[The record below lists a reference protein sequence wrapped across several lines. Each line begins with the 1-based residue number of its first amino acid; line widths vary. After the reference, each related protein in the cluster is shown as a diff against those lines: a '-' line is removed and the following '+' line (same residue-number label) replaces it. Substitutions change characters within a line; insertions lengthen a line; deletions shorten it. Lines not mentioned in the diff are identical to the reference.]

1 MNSEVP
7 QIPESEPIKERADL
21 ESPDVAGNLSDIEA
35 EAKLTSESPE
45 SFTDM
50 WGDNEENIDGEEQSG
65 SSPFPHSRILSPFED
80 KSHEDGTSPTMLNH
94 RVDNPVTEEILDIPE
109 TAVELISDE
118 SLLEESDP
126 GLEVTSESSQQESTE
141 PEFTELESSQQES
154 TEPEFT
160 KPELTEEQVTPAH
173 EETELFTD
181 TWLDES
187 EDIAK
192 SSATSEQTRE
202 LTSQIAALEQ
212 QKATLIEEIRLL
224 EARKE
229 EAISKQVR
237 ELQKTLGQMIE
248 EGMEELRER
257 KNNILIDIEKLE
269 RRRERIRQEMRTNFA
284 GVSQDLAVRIQGFK
298 EYLVGSLQDLV
309 TAAEQLEL
317 SQKEA
322 PLTSREGRDNRDLRD
337 SRVSR
342 DMRSGD
348 KSPRRSQRSSQ
359 PQFTEQAFAD
369 QNRKIRQILEQYR
382 TSPDYYG
389 PPWQLRRTFE
399 PIHEERVKDWF
410 FVKGGRG
417 AIKGVGS
424 RLQNILVSAAIIS
437 VLYRLYRDRCRV
449 LVLVNTPEKLGE
461 WRRGLQDCL
470 GISRGDFGSSRGV
483 VLFES
488 ADVLVQRAER
498 LLQDKLLP
506 LVIID
511 ETEEL
516 VNLSLLKFPLWLAFT
531 AEPQSKTSGYL
542 Y

>member
-50 WGDNEENIDGEEQSG
+50 WGDDEENIDGEEQSG
-65 SSPFPHSRILSPFED
+65 SSPFPHSRIL
-80 KSHEDGTSPTMLNH
+80 SHEDGTSPTMLNH

-141 PEFTELESSQQES
+141 PEFT
-154 TEPEFT
+154 

-192 SSATSEQTRE
+192 SSVTSEQTRE

-382 TSPDYYG
+382 TNPDYYG

-449 LVLVNTPEKLGE
+449 LVLVDTPEKLGE

>member
-21 ESPDVAGNLSDIEA
+21 ESPDVADNLSDIEA

-45 SFTDM
+45 SLTDI
-50 WGDNEENIDGEEQSG
+50 W
-65 SSPFPHSRILSPFED
+65 ED
-80 KSHEDGTSPTMLNH
+80 DEKNL
-94 RVDNPVTEEILDIPE
+94 DNPATEEIIDIPE
-109 TAVELISDE
+109 TEVELISDE
-118 SLLEESDP
+118 SLSKESET
-126 GLEVTSESSQQESTE
+126 GLEVTFESSSQEPLEPELTEPESFPQEPLELESTE
-141 PEFTELESSQQES
+141 TTS
-154 TEPEFT
+154 
-160 KPELTEEQVTPAH
+160 TEEQVTPPAH
-173 EETELFTD
+173 EKTELFTD

-187 EDIAK
+187 VNSATF
-192 SSATSEQTRE
+192 SATSEQTEE
-202 LTSQIAALEQ
+202 LNSQIAALRQ
-212 QKATLIEEIRLL
+212 QKATLMEEIRLL
-224 EARKE
+224 EVRKE
-229 EAISKQVR
+229 EAISQQVR
-237 ELQKTLGQMIE
+237 DLQKHFGQMIE

-257 KNNILIDIEKLE
+257 KNTILIDIEKLE

-284 GVSQDLAVRIQGFK
+284 GVSQDLAIRIQGFK

-322 PLTSREGRDNRDLRD
+322 PSPSREARDSREGRD

-342 DMRSGD
+342 DMRTSD
-348 KSPRRSQRSSQ
+348 KPPRRSQRSAQ
-359 PQFTEQAFAD
+359 PQFTEDAFAD
-369 QNRKIRQILEQYR
+369 QSRKIRQILEQYR

-424 RLQNILVSAAIIS
+424 RLQNILVTAAIIS

-449 LVLVNTPEKLGE
+449 LVLVDTPEKLGE

-488 ADVLVQRAER
+488 ADVLVQRADR

-531 AEPQSKTSGYL
+531 AESQAKTTGYL

>member
-7 QIPESEPIKERADL
+7 QIPESEPIKERAEL
-21 ESPDVAGNLSDIEA
+21 ESPDVANNLSDIEA

-50 WGDNEENIDGEEQSG
+50 WEDDEEN
-65 SSPFPHSRILSPFED
+65 F
-80 KSHEDGTSPTMLNH
+80 GT
-94 RVDNPVTEEILDIPE
+94 PVTEEIIDIPE

-118 SLLEESDP
+118 SSLKESDSVP
-126 GLEVTSESSQQESTE
+126 DVTSESFLQEPVAS
-141 PEFTELESSQQES
+141 EFTQA
-154 TEPEFT
+154 EPIEEEV
-160 KPELTEEQVTPAH
+160 KPVQ

-187 EDIAK
+187 ADIAK
-192 SSATSEQTRE
+192 KTTSSSVTEEQTVS
-202 LTSQIAALEQ
+202 LTSQIADLEA

-224 EARKE
+224 ETKKE
-229 EAISKQVR
+229 ETISQQVR
-237 ELQKTLGQMIE
+237 DLQRTLGQMLE

-257 KNNILIDIEKLE
+257 KNNTLIDIEKLE

-322 PLTSREGRDNRDLRD
+322 PVNAREVRDSREVRE

-342 DMRSGD
+342 DPRAGD
-348 KSPRRSQRSSQ
+348 KSPRRSQRSAQ
-359 PQFTEQAFAD
+359 PQFTEQAFAE

-417 AIKGVGS
+417 SIKGVGS
-424 RLQNILVSAAIIS
+424 RLQNILVAAAIIS
-437 VLYRLYRDRCRV
+437 VLYRLYRDRCRI
-449 LVLVNTPEKLGE
+449 LVLVDTPEKLGE

-488 ADVLVQRAER
+488 ADILVQRADR

-506 LVIID
+506 LIIID
-511 ETEEL
+511 ETEDS

-531 AEPQSKTSGYL
+531 GEPQTKTTGYL

>member
-35 EAKLTSESPE
+35 EAKLTSELPE

-50 WGDNEENIDGEEQSG
+50 WRNDQENIDGDERSG
-65 SSPFPHSRILSPFED
+65 
-80 KSHEDGTSPTMLNH
+80 TPTMPNRH
-94 RVDNPVTEEILDIPE
+94 VDNPVTEEILDIPE

-118 SLLEESDP
+118 SLLKESEAV
-126 GLEVTSESSQQESTE
+126 LEVTSQSSQQESTESEFTDLQLSQQESTE
-141 PEFTELESSQQES
+141 PEFTELESFQQES
-154 TEPEFT
+154 TEP
-160 KPELTEEQVTPAH
+160 KLTEEQVTPAH

-187 EDIAK
+187 EDLAK
-192 SSATSEQTRE
+192 SSATSEQARE

-212 QKATLIEEIRLL
+212 QKATLIEEIRIL

-237 ELQKTLGQMIE
+237 DIQKTLGQMIE

-257 KNNILIDIEKLE
+257 KNNTLIDIEKLE

-322 PLTSREGRDNRDLRD
+322 PLPSREARDDRDLRD
-337 SRVSR
+337 SRASR
-342 DMRSGD
+342 DMRSSD

-449 LVLVNTPEKLGE
+449 LVLVDTPEKLGE

-531 AEPQSKTSGYL
+531 GEPQSKTTGYL

>member
-7 QIPESEPIKERADL
+7 QIPESEPIKERAEL
-21 ESPDVAGNLSDIEA
+21 ESPDVADNLSDLEA
-35 EAKLTSESPE
+35 EAKLTSESSE

-50 WGDNEENIDGEEQSG
+50 WGNNEENID
-65 SSPFPHSRILSPFED
+65 
-80 KSHEDGTSPTMLNH
+80 
-94 RVDNPVTEEILDIPE
+94 IPE
-109 TAVELISDE
+109 AVVELVNDE
-118 SLLEESDP
+118 SSLEESDS
-126 GLEVTSESSQQESTE
+126 GLEVTLQSYQQESTE
-141 PEFTELESSQQES
+141 PESTELESFPQDS
-154 TEPEFT
+154 TESESI
-160 KPELTEEQVTPAH
+160 EEQVIPAH

-187 EDIAK
+187 ENIAQ
-192 SSATSEQTRE
+192 SSATSEPTRE

-237 ELQKTLGQMIE
+237 DLQRTLGNMVE
-248 EGMEELRER
+248 EGMTELRER
-257 KNNILIDIEKLE
+257 KNNILMDIEKLE

-317 SQKEA
+317 SQKETPVA
-322 PLTSREGRDNRDLRD
+322 SREARDNRDVRD

-342 DMRSGD
+342 DMRASD
-348 KSPRRSQRSSQ
+348 QSPRRSQRSSQ

-424 RLQNILVSAAIIS
+424 RLQNILVTAAIIS
-437 VLYRLYRDRCRV
+437 VLYRLYRDRCRI
-449 LVLVNTPEKLGE
+449 LVLVDTPEKLGE

-470 GISRGDFGSSRGV
+470 GITRGDFGSSRGV

-498 LLQDKLLP
+498 LLQEKLLP

-531 AEPQSKTSGYL
+531 VESQSKTSGYL

>member
-1 MNSEVP
+1 MNSEIP
-7 QIPESEPIKERADL
+7 QIPESEPIKAQANL
-21 ESPDVAGNLSDIEA
+21 ELPDANDNLNNTEA
-35 EAKLTSESPE
+35 EAELVSESSEPL
-45 SFTDM
+45 TDM
-50 WGDNEENIDGEEQSG
+50 WEDNQKDTIVAEVADEIANEEEE
-65 SSPFPHSRILSPFED
+65 
-80 KSHEDGTSPTMLNH
+80 
-94 RVDNPVTEEILDIPE
+94 PVFSKKI
-109 TAVELISDE
+109 AQNVELPEVAAELINDKNLSQ
-118 SLLEESDP
+118 ESDK
-126 GLEVTSESSQQESTE
+126 GLEVTLQSSKDEPVE
-141 PEFTELESSQQES
+141 PELNELQSFSQELSEPDS
-154 TEPEFT
+154 T
-160 KPELTEEQVTPAH
+160 TEEIAPTQ
-173 EETELFTD
+173 EKTELFTD

-187 EDIAK
+187 DYISK
-192 SSATSEQTRE
+192 SSAQSSATVGQTGDLASEIT
-202 LTSQIAALEQ
+202 TLEQ
-212 QKATLIEEIRLL
+212 KKATLIEEIRLL
-224 EARKE
+224 EAKKE
-229 EAISKQVR
+229 EAISQQVR
-237 ELQKTLGQMIE
+237 DLQRTLGQMLE
-248 EGMEELRER
+248 EGMAELRER
-257 KNNILIDIEKLE
+257 KSNILIDIEKLE

-284 GVSQDLAVRIQGFK
+284 GASQDLALRVQGFK

-317 SQKEA
+317 SQRPA
-322 PLTSREGRDNRDLRD
+322 SPPSREVRD
-337 SRVSR
+337 SRDYRDSRGSR
-342 DMRSGD
+342 DTRDTRDPRDPRARSQ
-348 KSPRRSQRSSQ
+348 SPRRSSRSSQ
-359 PQFTEQAFAD
+359 PQFTEQTFAD
-369 QNRKIRQILEQYR
+369 QERKIRQILEQYR
-382 TSPDYYG
+382 TNPDYYG
-389 PPWQLRRTFE
+389 APWQLRRTFE

-424 RLQNILVSAAIIS
+424 RLQNILVTAAIIS

-449 LVLVNTPEKLGE
+449 LVLVDTPEKLGE

-531 AEPQSKTSGYL
+531 GEPQSKTTGYL